1 MAGGDKSN
9 DTKAAAP
16 TQFQFAVKPVEMSGW
31 EGFKQ
36 FLWNSETSEFL
47 GRTASSW
54 CKFSSLLCTLIKQQK
69 WGQSLLL
76 QLEQPCC
83 LSGTS
88 RMSFDLLTC
97 YCSHSH
103 SSTNNIY

>member
-54 CKFSSLLCTLIKQQK
+54 CKFSLLCTLIKQQK

>member
-16 TQFQFAVKPVEMSGW
+16 TQFQFAVKPVEVSGW

-54 CKFSSLLCTLIKQQK
+54 SKFEHYFFDQAAEMGSV
-69 WGQSLLL
+69 
-76 QLEQPCC
+76 
-83 LSGTS
+83 TS
-88 RMSFDLLTC
+88 FAA
-97 YCSHSH
+97 
-103 SSTNNIY
+103 